1 VNAYRELRI
10 QLWPECTDDCDRE
23 ISEILTDPVRWAVFV
38 ASLENQQM
46 VGFLEIR
53 LRDCAEGASSSPV
66 AFIEGWFVL
75 PEHRRQGLGKA
86 LVQAAENWAASRGCI
101 EIASDTQ
108 IDNRVSIAAHERL
121 GYKQVEQLVC
131 FLKRLKR

>member
-1 VNAYRELRI
+1 
-10 QLWPECTDDCDRE
+10 
-23 ISEILTDPVRWAVFV
+23 
-38 ASLENQQM
+38 M